1 MRRLNAILKVIDFIN
16 KWVLFILAI
25 LFGVM
30 AAIIIF
36 QVFSRFFLGL
46 PLAWSE
52 EIARLIMAYTVFL
65 GAGIA
70 LGKGRLIAVEFLLEK
85 LSDSKRNVLI
95 IIIQIIAIFFFI
107 LLFIQ
112 GLKMIDQVHSQ
123 LSSAMRIPMSLFYAS
138 IPIGSILLMINSIGV
153 MLEIFSRKEG
163 EA

>member
-112 GLKMIDQVHSQ
+112 GMKMIDQVHSQ